1 MKYKVQRV
9 LIVNDEMFKIGDWI
23 LINNNILAKLK
34 EIYFADEDTI
44 KIVTSEG
51 SYLLDDN
58 ISIEKVKEW

>member
-9 LIVNDEMFKIGDWI
+9 LIVNDEIFKIGDWI

-34 EIYFADEDTI
+34 EIYFADEYTI

-58 ISIEKVKEW
+58 ISIERVKE

>member
-34 EIYFADEDTI
+34 EIYFADEYTI
-44 KIVTSEG
+44 KIVTNEG
-51 SYLLDDN
+51 NFLLDDN
-58 ISIEKVKEW
+58 ISIERVKE

>member
-34 EIYFADEDTI
+34 EIYFADEYAI

-58 ISIEKVKEW
+58 ISIEKVKE